1 MNCEYLCI
9 PELNIVMQ
17 LATQVSQPI
26 AGGRVGGGD
35 GLPGVMPHVQ
45 APKPLAQPSF
55 PGTAGFVM
63 PAAAPSPLSQP
74 LPPIVKPETQPA
86 TQTNAFHGYPTTTSK
101 GISIFTFVCLNCNLT
116 SLPSYFVHC
125 GNVGTNE
132 Y

>member
-9 PELNIVMQ
+9 PELNIIML
-17 LATQVSQPI
+17 LAIQVSQPI

-74 LPPIVKPETQPA
+74 PPPIVKPESAAPSTQPA

-101 GISIFTFVCLNCNLT
+101 GISIIYFHFCLLE
-116 SLPSYFVHC
+116 L
-125 GNVGTNE
+125 
-132 Y
+132 